1 MSTSHPDAA
10 VAGEPRPDDGGGVQT
25 RDDGTD
31 ASAAAV
37 LGGGGIVADSF
48 GEYIGAQ
55 WKKVKGGESGVLPV
69 VIGLI
74 LIIVI
79 FQTKNGKFLSG
90 GNLVNLI
97 DQGAFIMVLGM
108 AEVFVLLLGEID
120 LSAGFNM
127 AIGATV
133 TAELAAPPHN
143 VPWFLAILAG
153 IAACVVISTVVG
165 LLITRLRLPSF
176 IVTLAFFLGLQG
188 VLLSLFSHDSLAS
201 GGNINISNKIIND
214 IVNGYLSPT
223 AGWIVMIAAV
233 VVFAALNIL
242 GDRRRRQSGLVT
254 PPLTLTLLK
263 IAAVAVAGVVVVL
276 VCNHNRG
283 GGFIVIRG
291 VPWVI
296 PIVLVVLIGFT
307 FLLGRTR
314 FGRYLYAIGGNAE
327 AARRA
332 GISLNRIRLTAFML
346 AGLMA
351 GIAGVLYESYL
362 GSISSN
368 VDGGTNVLYAV
379 AAAVIGGTSLF
390 GGRGKMLHAVL
401 GGVIIA
407 AIANG
412 MGLIQLSA
420 ATTFIVNALV
430 LLAAVTVDAV
440 GRRGR
445 TAGV

>member
-1 MSTSHPDAA
+1 MSTSPPDAT
-10 VAGEPRPDDGGGVQT
+10 VAGEPTPDD
-25 RDDGTD
+25 D
-31 ASAAAV
+31 AEATEPSTESPDAAAV
-37 LGGGGIVADSF
+37 LGGGTIVADSF
-48 GEYIGAQ
+48 GEYVSAMWQKIKA
-55 WKKVKGGESGVLPV
+55 GESGVLPV
-69 VIGLI
+69 VIGLV
-74 LIIVI
+74 LIIII
-79 FQTKNGKFLSG
+79 FQSKNGKFLSG
-90 GNLVNLI
+90 GNLVNLM
-97 DQGAFIMVLGM
+97 DQASFIMVLGM

-120 LSAGFNM
+120 LSAGFNA
-127 AIGATV
+127 AIGAMI
-133 TAELAAPPHN
+133 TAQLAAPPHN
-143 VPWFLAILAG
+143 VSWILAILAG
-153 IAACVVISTVVG
+153 LAACVVISTIEG

-188 VLLSLFSHDSLAS
+188 VLLSLFNHDTHAS
-201 GGNINISNKIIND
+201 GGNINITNKIIND
-214 IVNGYLSPT
+214 LVNGNLSPA
-223 AGWIVMIAAV
+223 AGWILMV
-233 VVFAALNIL
+233 VSVAVFAALNL
-242 GDRRRRQSGLVT
+242 LRDRRRRLSGLVT
-254 PPLTLTLLK
+254 PPLALTLLK

-283 GGFIVIRG
+283 GALITIKG

-296 PIVLVVLIGFT
+296 PIVLVILMAYT

-332 GISLNRIRLTAFML
+332 GISLNRIRLVAFML
-346 AGLMA
+346 AGMTA

-368 VDGGTNVLYAV
+368 VDGGQNVLLAV

-401 GGVIIA
+401 GGLIIA

-412 MGLIQLSA
+412 MGLIDLSA
-420 ATTFIVNALV
+420 AATQMVNAGV

-440 GRRGR
+440 SRRGR
-445 TAGV
+445 TTV

>member
-10 VAGEPRPDDGGGVQT
+10 VAGEPTPDDDGI
-25 RDDGTD
+25 DSLDAGTD
-31 ASAAAV
+31 SSAAV
-37 LGGGGIVADSF
+37 LGGGAIVADSF
-48 GEYIGAQ
+48 GEYVSATWQKIKA
-55 WKKVKGGESGVLPV
+55 GESGVLPV
-69 VIGLI
+69 VFGLVV
-74 LIIVI
+74 IIII
-79 FQTKNGKFLSG
+79 FQSKNGKFLSG
-90 GNLVNLI
+90 GNLVNLM
-97 DQGAFIMVLGM
+97 DQASFIMMLGM

-127 AIGATV
+127 AIGAMI
-133 TAELAAPPHN
+133 TAQLAAPPHN
-143 VPWFLAILAG
+143 VPWYLAILAG
-153 IAACVVISTVVG
+153 LAACVFISTIIG
-165 LLITRLRLPSF
+165 LLITKLRLPSF
-176 IVTLAFFLGLQG
+176 IVTLAFFLGLAG
-188 VLLSLFSHDSLAS
+188 VLLSLFNRDPHAS
-201 GGNINISNKIIND
+201 GGNINITNNIIND
-214 IVNGYLSPT
+214 FVNGNLSPT
-223 AGWIVMIAAV
+223 AGWIVMVAAV
-233 VVFAALNIL
+233 AVFAALNL
-242 GDRRRRQSGLVT
+242 LRDRRRRQSGLVT
-254 PPLTLTLLK
+254 PPIALTFLK

-283 GGFIVIRG
+283 GILISIKG

-296 PIVLVVLIGFT
+296 PIVLVILMGYT

-332 GISLNRIRLTAFML
+332 GISLNRIRVTAFML
-346 AGLMA
+346 AGLTA

-368 VDGGTNVLYAV
+368 VDGGTNVLLGI

-401 GGVIIA
+401 GGLIIA

-420 ATTFIVNALV
+420 AATQMVNAGV

-440 GRRGR
+440 SRRGR
-445 TAGV
+445 AVT

>member
-1 MSTSHPDAA
+1 MSTSRPDAA
-10 VAGEPRPDDGGGVQT
+10 VAGEPTPDDDGV
-25 RDDGTD
+25 DSLDAGTD
-31 ASAAAV
+31 SSPNAV
-37 LGGGGIVADSF
+37 LGGDAIVADSF
-48 GEYIGAQ
+48 GEYVSATWQKIKA
-55 WKKVKGGESGVLPV
+55 GESGVLPV
-69 VIGLI
+69 VVGLVV
-74 LIIVI
+74 IIII
-79 FQTKNGKFLSG
+79 FQSKNGKFLSG

-120 LSAGFNM
+120 LSAGYNM
-127 AIGATV
+127 AIGAMI

-153 IAACVVISTVVG
+153 IAACVIVSTIIG

-188 VLLSLFSHDSLAS
+188 VVLTLFNHDSHAS

-214 IVNGYLSPT
+214 IVNGNLSPA
-223 AGWIVMIAAV
+223 AGWIVMVAAV
-233 VVFAALNIL
+233 AVFGALNL
-242 GDRRRRQSGLVT
+242 LRDRRRRQTGLVT
-254 PPLTLTLLK
+254 PPIALTLLK
-263 IAAVAVAGVVVVL
+263 IAAVAIAGVVVVL
-276 VCNHNRG
+276 VCNQNRG
-283 GGFIVIRG
+283 GFLITIKG
-291 VPWVI
+291 VPWVV
-296 PIVLVVLIGFT
+296 PIVLVVLMGFT

-332 GISLNRIRLTAFML
+332 GISLNRIRVTAFML
-346 AGLMA
+346 AGLTA

-401 GGVIIA
+401 GGLIIA

-420 ATTFIVNALV
+420 ATTFMVNALV

-445 TAGV
+445 TAV

>member
-1 MSTSHPDAA
+1 MSTSRPDAA
-10 VAGEPRPDDGGGVQT
+10 VAGEPTPDDDGV
-25 RDDGTD
+25 DSLDAGTD
-31 ASAAAV
+31 SSPSAV
-37 LGGGGIVADSF
+37 LGGDAIVADSF
-48 GEYIGAQ
+48 GEYVSATWQKIKA
-55 WKKVKGGESGVLPV
+55 GESGVLPV
-69 VIGLI
+69 VVGLVV
-74 LIIVI
+74 IIII
-79 FQTKNGKFLSG
+79 FQSKNGKFLSG

-120 LSAGFNM
+120 LSAGYNM
-127 AIGATV
+127 AIGAMI

-153 IAACVVISTVVG
+153 IAACVIVSTIIG

-188 VLLSLFSHDSLAS
+188 VVLTLFNHDSHAS

-214 IVNGYLSPT
+214 IVNGNLSPA
-223 AGWIVMIAAV
+223 AGWIVMVAAV
-233 VVFAALNIL
+233 AVFGALNL
-242 GDRRRRQSGLVT
+242 LRDRRRRQTGLVT
-254 PPLTLTLLK
+254 PPIALTLLK
-263 IAAVAVAGVVVVL
+263 IAAVAIAGVVVVL
-276 VCNHNRG
+276 VCNQNRG
-283 GGFIVIRG
+283 GFLITIKG
-291 VPWVI
+291 VPWVV
-296 PIVLVVLIGFT
+296 PIVLVVLMGFT

-332 GISLNRIRLTAFML
+332 GISLNRIRVTAFML
-346 AGLMA
+346 AGLTA

-401 GGVIIA
+401 GGLIIA

-420 ATTFIVNALV
+420 ATTFMVNALV

-445 TAGV
+445 TAV

>member
-1 MSTSHPDAA
+1 MSTSRPDAA
-10 VAGEPRPDDGGGVQT
+10 VAGEPTPDDDGV
-25 RDDGTD
+25 DSLDAGTD
-31 ASAAAV
+31 SSPSAV
-37 LGGGGIVADSF
+37 LGGDAIVADSF
-48 GEYIGAQ
+48 GEYVSATWQKIKA
-55 WKKVKGGESGVLPV
+55 GESGVLPV
-69 VIGLI
+69 VIGLVV
-74 LIIVI
+74 IIII
-79 FQTKNGKFLSG
+79 FQSKNGKFLSG

-120 LSAGFNM
+120 LSAGYNM
-127 AIGATV
+127 AIGAMI

-153 IAACVVISTVVG
+153 IAACVIFSTIIG

-188 VLLSLFSHDSLAS
+188 VVLTLFNHDSHAS

-214 IVNGYLSPT
+214 IVNGNLSPA
-223 AGWIVMIAAV
+223 AGWIVMVAAV
-233 VVFAALNIL
+233 AVFGALNL
-242 GDRRRRQSGLVT
+242 LRDRRRRQTGLVT
-254 PPLTLTLLK
+254 PPIALTLLK
-263 IAAVAVAGVVVVL
+263 IAAVAIAGVVVVL
-276 VCNHNRG
+276 VCNQNRG
-283 GGFIVIRG
+283 GFLITIKG
-291 VPWVI
+291 VPWVV
-296 PIVLVVLIGFT
+296 PIVLVVLMGFT

-332 GISLNRIRLTAFML
+332 GISLNRIRVTAFML
-346 AGLMA
+346 AGLTA

-401 GGVIIA
+401 GGLIIA

-420 ATTFIVNALV
+420 ATTFMVNALV

-445 TAGV
+445 TAV

>member
-10 VAGEPRPDDGGGVQT
+10 VAGEPTPDDDVESH
-25 RDDGTD
+25 D
-31 ASAAAV
+31 AGADPSREAV
-37 LGGGGIVADSF
+37 LSGGAIVADSF
-48 GEYIGAQ
+48 GEYLSATWQ
-55 WKKVKGGESGVLPV
+55 KVKAGESGVLPV

-74 LIIVI
+74 AIIVI
-79 FQTKNGKFLSG
+79 FQSKNGKFLSG

-97 DQGAFIMVLGM
+97 DQASFIMVLGM

-143 VPWFLAILAG
+143 VSWFLAILAG
-153 IAACVVISTVVG
+153 FAACVVVSTVVG
-165 LLITRLRLPSF
+165 LLITQLRLPSF

-188 VLLSLFSHDSLAS
+188 VLLTLFNHDPHAS

-214 IVNGYLSPT
+214 LVNGNLSPT
-223 AGWIVMIAAV
+223 AGWVIMVVAV
-233 VVFAALNIL
+233 VLFAVLNIL
-242 GDRRRRQSGLVT
+242 RDRRRRLSGLVT
-254 PPLTLTLLK
+254 PPIALTLLK
-263 IAAVAVAGVVVVL
+263 IVAVAIAGVVVVL

-283 GGFIVIRG
+283 GVLITIKG

-296 PIVLVVLIGFT
+296 PIVLVILMAFT

-332 GISLNRIRLTAFML
+332 GISLNRIRLVAFML
-346 AGLMA
+346 AGLMS

-368 VDGGTNVLYAV
+368 VDGGQIVLLAV

-401 GGVIIA
+401 GGLIIA

-412 MGLIQLSA
+412 MGLLNLSA

-445 TAGV
+445 TAGT

>member
-1 MSTSHPDAA
+1 MATSHPDAA
-10 VAGEPRPDDGGGVQT
+10 VAGEPTPDDG
-25 RDDGTD
+25 D
-31 ASAAAV
+31 ASSEVLTESSDAAV
-37 LGGGGIVADSF
+37 LSGGAIVADSF
-48 GEYIGAQ
+48 GEYVAAQ

-74 LIIVI
+74 VIVII

-188 VLLSLFSHDSLAS
+188 VLLSLFSHDSHAS
-201 GGNINISNKIIND
+201 GGNINITNKIIND
-214 IVNGYLSPT
+214 LVNGYLSPT
-223 AGWIVMIAAV
+223 AGWIVMVVAV
-233 VVFAALNIL
+233 VAFAALNIL
-242 GDRRRRQSGLVT
+242 RDRRRRQSGLVT
-254 PPLTLTLLK
+254 PPLALTLLK
-263 IAAVAVAGVVVVL
+263 IGAVAIAGVVVVL

-283 GGFIVIRG
+283 GVLISIRG

-296 PIVLVVLIGFT
+296 PIVLVVLISFT

-332 GISLNRIRLTAFML
+332 GISLNRIRLAAFML

-420 ATTFIVNALV
+420 ATTFMVNALV

-445 TAGV
+445 TAV

>member
-10 VAGEPRPDDGGGVQT
+10 VAGEPTPDDGVESIDVPT
-25 RDDGTD
+25 ESSD
-31 ASAAAV
+31 AAV
-37 LGGGGIVADSF
+37 LSGGAIVADSF
-48 GEYIGAQ
+48 GEYVSATWQ
-55 WKKVKGGESGVLPV
+55 KVKAGESGVLPV
-69 VIGLI
+69 VFGLVIII
-74 LIIVI
+74 LI
-79 FQTKNGKFLSG
+79 FQSKNGKFLSG
-90 GNLVNLI
+90 GNLVNLM
-97 DQGAFIMVLGM
+97 DQASFIMVLGM

-120 LSAGFNM
+120 LSAGYNM

-143 VPWFLAILAG
+143 VPWFLAMLG
-153 IAACVVISTVVG
+153 GLAACVVISTVEG

-188 VLLSLFSHDSLAS
+188 VLLTLFNHDSHAS
-201 GGNINISNKIIND
+201 GGNINITNKIIND
-214 IVNGYLSPT
+214 FVNGNLSPT
-223 AGWIVMIAAV
+223 AGWIVMVAAV
-233 VVFAALNIL
+233 VLFAVFNIL
-242 GDRRRRQSGLVT
+242 RDRRRRQSGLVT
-254 PPLTLTLLK
+254 PPFALTLLK
-263 IAAVAVAGVVVVL
+263 IAAVAIAGVVVVL
-276 VCNHNRG
+276 VCNRNRG
-283 GGFIVIRG
+283 TFLFTLKG
-291 VPWVI
+291 VPWVV
-296 PIVLVVLIGFT
+296 PIVLVVLMAFT

-332 GISLNRIRLTAFML
+332 GISLNRIRLAAFML

-368 VDGGTNVLYAV
+368 VDGGQNVLYAV

-401 GGVIIA
+401 GGLIIA

-412 MGLIQLSA
+412 MGLLDLSA
-420 ATTFIVNALV
+420 ATTFMVNALV

-445 TAGV
+445 TAGT

>member
-10 VAGEPRPDDGGGVQT
+10 VAGEPKPDDDGGLESQ
-25 RDDGTD
+25 DGTES
-31 ASAAAV
+31 SAPAV
-37 LGGGGIVADSF
+37 LGDGAIVADSF
-48 GEYIGAQ
+48 GEYVSAMWQKIKA
-55 WKKVKGGESGVLPV
+55 GESGVLPV
-69 VIGLI
+69 VVGLV

-79 FQTKNGKFLSG
+79 FQSKNGKFLSG
-90 GNLVNLI
+90 GNLVNLM
-97 DQGAFIMVLGM
+97 DQASFIMVLGM

-127 AIGATV
+127 AIGAAI

-143 VPWFLAILAG
+143 VPWLLAILGG
-153 IAACVVISTVVG
+153 IATCVVISMIEG

-188 VLLSLFSHDSLAS
+188 VLLTLFNHDSHAS

-214 IVNGYLSPT
+214 IVNGNLSPA
-223 AGWIVMIAAV
+223 AGWIVMVVAV
-233 VVFAALNIL
+233 VVFAGLNL
-242 GDRRRRQSGLVT
+242 LRDHRRRQSGLVT
-254 PPLTLTLLK
+254 PPIALTLLK
-263 IAAVAVAGVVVVL
+263 IGAVAVAGVVVVL
-276 VCNHNRG
+276 VCNRNRG
-283 GGFIVIRG
+283 GILITIKG

-296 PIVLVVLIGFT
+296 PIVLVILMAFT

-346 AGLMA
+346 AGLTA

-368 VDGGTNVLYAV
+368 VDGGTNVLNAV
-379 AAAVIGGTSLF
+379 AAAVIGGASLF

-401 GGVIIA
+401 GGLIIA

-412 MGLIQLSA
+412 MGLINLSTA
-420 ATTFIVNALV
+420 ATEMVNALV

-445 TAGV
+445 AAV

>member
-1 MSTSHPDAA
+1 MSTSHPDAT
-10 VAGEPRPDDGGGVQT
+10 VAGEPTPDDENEPQDT
-25 RDDGTD
+25 GTD
-31 ASAAAV
+31 ASAEAV
-37 LGGGGIVADSF
+37 LGGGTIVAESF
-48 GEYIGAQ
+48 GEYVSAMWQRIKA
-55 WKKVKGGESGVLPV
+55 GESGVLPV

-79 FQTKNGKFLSG
+79 FQSKNGKFLSG
-90 GNLVNLI
+90 GNLVNLM
-97 DQGAFIMVLGM
+97 DQASFIMMLGM

-127 AIGATV
+127 AIGAMI
-133 TAELAAPPHN
+133 TAQLAAPPHN

-153 IAACVVISTVVG
+153 LAACVVISTLIG
-165 LLITRLRLPSF
+165 LLITQLRLPSF

-188 VLLSLFSHDSLAS
+188 VLLSLFNHDTHAS
-201 GGNINISNKIIND
+201 GGNINITNKVITD
-214 IVNGYLSPT
+214 LVNGNLSPT
-223 AGWIVMIAAV
+223 AGWIVMVAAV
-233 VVFAALNIL
+233 VVFGALNL
-242 GDRRRRQSGLVT
+242 LRDRRRRQSGLVT
-254 PPLTLTLLK
+254 PPIALTLLK

-283 GGFIVIRG
+283 GALITIKG
-291 VPWVI
+291 VPWVV
-296 PIVLVVLIGFT
+296 PIVLVILMGFT

-332 GISLNRIRLTAFML
+332 GISLKRIRVVAFML
-346 AGLMA
+346 AGLTA

-368 VDGGTNVLYAV
+368 VDGGSNVLLGI

-401 GGVIIA
+401 GGLIIA

-412 MGLIQLSA
+412 MGLINLSA
-420 ATTFIVNALV
+420 AATQMVNAGV

-440 GRRGR
+440 SRRGR
-445 TAGV
+445 AVT

>member
-1 MSTSHPDAA
+1 MSTSHPDAT
-10 VAGEPRPDDGGGVQT
+10 VAGEPTPDDDNEPQDT
-25 RDDGTD
+25 GTD
-31 ASAAAV
+31 ASAEAV
-37 LGGGGIVADSF
+37 LGGGTIVAESF
-48 GEYIGAQ
+48 GEYVSAMWQRIKA
-55 WKKVKGGESGVLPV
+55 GESGVLPV

-79 FQTKNGKFLSG
+79 FQSKNGKFLSG
-90 GNLVNLI
+90 GNLVNLM
-97 DQGAFIMVLGM
+97 DQASFIMMLGM

-127 AIGATV
+127 AIGAMI
-133 TAELAAPPHN
+133 TAQLAAPPHN

-153 IAACVVISTVVG
+153 LAACVVISTLIG
-165 LLITRLRLPSF
+165 LLITQLRLPSF

-188 VLLSLFSHDSLAS
+188 VLLSLFNHDTHAS
-201 GGNINISNKIIND
+201 GGNINITNKVITD
-214 IVNGYLSPT
+214 LVNGNLSPT
-223 AGWIVMIAAV
+223 AGWIVMVAAV
-233 VVFAALNIL
+233 VVFGALNL
-242 GDRRRRQSGLVT
+242 LRDRRRRQSGLVT
-254 PPLTLTLLK
+254 PPIALTLLK

-283 GGFIVIRG
+283 GALITIKG
-291 VPWVI
+291 VPWVV
-296 PIVLVVLIGFT
+296 PIVLVILMGFT

-332 GISLNRIRLTAFML
+332 GISLKRIRVVAFML
-346 AGLMA
+346 AGLTA

-368 VDGGTNVLYAV
+368 VDGGSNVLLGI

-401 GGVIIA
+401 GGLIIA

-412 MGLIQLSA
+412 MGLINLSA
-420 ATTFIVNALV
+420 AATQMVNAGV

-440 GRRGR
+440 SRRGR
-445 TAGV
+445 AVT